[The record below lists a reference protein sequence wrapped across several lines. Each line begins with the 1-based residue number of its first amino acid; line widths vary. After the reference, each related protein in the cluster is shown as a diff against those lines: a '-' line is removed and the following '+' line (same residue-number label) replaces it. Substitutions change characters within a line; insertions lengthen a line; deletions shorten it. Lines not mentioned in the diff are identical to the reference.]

1 MKKGVRKKIYKKVR
15 NGEIFMINITVQ
27 DLFRNCDPLKLAD
40 YFILKFF
47 EKEHII
53 EQYKQNHDTS
63 SLTEEDL
70 LAYGM
75 DELKKKIRNCITE
88 VCNLEQIWKE
98 EPSIIGIVPYYD
110 ELSEETSLENPAS
123 YDTFVFDETE
133 LKQFDPEQ
141 FPVCKTLE
149 DIKKTILPITIYNF
163 MLEDWKAVVTY
174 KIPHFLI
181 RAYGQIEV
189 AANILYEM
197 TWCGFDYETSRV
209 NANSIGKD
217 GTDTQEEIEEEEEV
231 DLTFLNELKQKEPYV
246 YSEYEKAAMVK
257 NRNETR
263 YFFVKMKEHMSELP

>member
-1 MKKGVRKKIYKKVR
+1 
-15 NGEIFMINITVQ
+15 MINITVQ
-27 DLFRNCDPLKLAD
+27 DLFRNCDSLKLIN

-47 EKEHII
+47 KKEHII

-63 SLTEEDL
+63 RLTEEDL

-88 VCNLEQIWKE
+88 VCNLEQMWKE
-98 EPSIIGIVPYYD
+98 ESSIIGIVPYYD
-110 ELSEETSLENPAS
+110 ELSEETGLENPAS
-123 YDTFVFDETE
+123 YDTFVFDEVE

-141 FPVCKTLE
+141 FPVCETLE
-149 DIKKTILPITIYNF
+149 DIKKTTLPITTYNF
-163 MLEDWKAVVTY
+163 MLEDWKVVVTY

-181 RAYGQIEV
+181 RDYGQIEV

-197 TWCGFDYETSRV
+197 TWCGFDYDTSRI
-209 NANSIGKD
+209 NADSIGKD
-217 GTDTQEEIEEEEEV
+217 GTDTWEEIEEEEEV

-246 YSEYEKAAMVK
+246 YSEYEKAAMIK